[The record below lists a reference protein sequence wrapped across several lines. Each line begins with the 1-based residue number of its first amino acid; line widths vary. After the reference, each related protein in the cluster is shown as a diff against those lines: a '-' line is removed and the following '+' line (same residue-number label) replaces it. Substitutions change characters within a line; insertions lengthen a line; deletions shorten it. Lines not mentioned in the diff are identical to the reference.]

1 MTPVRAASIGTAAI
15 CVLYGTFLLWHGPHR
30 RWLARIMGRVHAA
43 LFHRVSWLYPIGRGT
58 PWSEEQIHRAYAYI
72 LAIVLILIGF
82 TIFRLGVSV

>member
-1 MTPVRAASIGTAAI
+1 
-15 CVLYGTFLLWHGPHR
+15 
-30 RWLARIMGRVHAA
+30 MGRVHAA